1 MRLVTWRSL
10 APVSIVAIGV
20 VAWAL
25 TRASVRE
32 ALRPAAAAPGV
43 VASAGVDDLGHGSAE
58 AIGTAWHGVD
68 PAETDWAAG
77 EAAAAGTAPRPPAAS
92 SEPDP
97 RRFGYATYEELTRE
111 VRRRLA
117 IPERYPVEVR
127 WKARGSRGALSVIV
141 GPAAPAVA
149 P

>member
-1 MRLVTWRSL
+1 MRFSTWRTF
-10 APVSIVAIGV
+10 APLSILVIGV

-32 ALRPAAAAPGV
+32 ALRAPAAAPGV
-43 VASAGVDDLGHGSAE
+43 VASAGVDDVGHGSAE
-58 AIGTAWHGVD
+58 AIDAAWHGVD
-68 PAETDWAAG
+68 PAETDWAAR
-77 EAAAAGTAPRPPAAS
+77 EEAAAGTAPRPPASS

-117 IPERYPVEVR
+117 IPERYSVEVR
-127 WKARGSRGALSVIV
+127 WDPRGSRGALSVIV